1 VSQNK
6 KRWKKVRK
14 LFKIKL
20 RIEMESSKALPIAII
35 KTYTAYKHR
44 THIYKIWEY
53 LGHNHPVV
61 YKGYCDKLMGQS
73 LTGRDELFNT
83 LCFACKEL
91 YDEFYRK
98 IPERIAMGDALCV
111 ALAVLKER
119 EKELAK
125 KNK

>member
-1 VSQNK
+1 MSKKK

-14 LFKIKL
+14 DFKVKL
-20 RIEMESSKALPIAII
+20 RAEMENSKALPIAIL

-44 THIYKIWEY
+44 THIHKIWEY
-53 LGHNHPVV
+53 LGHNHPVA
-61 YKGYCDKLMGQS
+61 YTGYCDKLLGQS
-73 LTGRDELFNT
+73 LTGIDELFQT
-83 LCFACKEL
+83 LHFACKEL

-119 EKELAK
+119 K
-125 KNK
+125 